1 MSDPIK
7 FYYACISPWSYLA
20 VDALKTLAEK
30 HGRDI
35 AYKPTH
41 VGKQWQETGTG
52 RPLGDRPAVLQAYR
66 LVELPRWAAWRD
78 VPVNTVPKHFP
89 VPFLLSSSV
98 IIAAR
103 QAGAD
108 MYEITRALMRGC

>member
-41 VGKQWQETGTG
+41 VGKQWQGTGAG

-66 LVELPRWAAWRD
+66 LVELPRWAA
-78 VPVNTVPKHFP
+78 
-89 VPFLLSSSV
+89 
-98 IIAAR
+98 
-103 QAGAD
+103 
-108 MYEITRALMRGC
+108 

>member
-1 MSDPIK
+1 MTRLNSTI
-7 FYYACISPWSYLA
+7 ACISPWSYLA

-41 VGKQWQETGTG
+41 VGKQWQETGAG

-78 VPVNTVPKHFP
+78 VPVNTDPNISRYH
-89 VPFLLSSSV
+89 SSC
-98 IIAAR
+98 R
-103 QAGAD
+103 QA
-108 MYEITRALMRGC
+108 